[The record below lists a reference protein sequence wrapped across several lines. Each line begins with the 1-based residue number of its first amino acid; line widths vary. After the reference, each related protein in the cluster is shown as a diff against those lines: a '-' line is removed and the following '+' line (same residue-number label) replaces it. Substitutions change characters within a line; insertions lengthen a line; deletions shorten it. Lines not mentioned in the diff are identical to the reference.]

1 MELTDRQ
8 LLDAALSFIVDRE
21 GDDDYICERM
31 NDEWCEEN
39 CNNLTK
45 ECVIRFIKEKILNAV
60 IKNES

>member
-31 NDEWCEEN
+31 NDEWCKEN
-39 CNNLTK
+39 CNNLKK

-60 IKNES
+60 NKNE